1 MIPGFFFHET
11 MRGSYH
17 LLDAP
22 TVERAI
28 SFTVK
33 VSAKDV
39 RRFVKDK
46 TWTIRGDVE
55 VEGIAARQPI
65 EGTIGFRLLDERR
78 MPYRFTFTA
87 DDGKSYELR
96 GQKEWT
102 ALAPV
107 ESMTVLPAS
116 LYDAAGKEVGRAT
129 LRFDARNELG
139 KFLKSFRLAF

>member
-1 MIPGFFFHET
+1 MTPGFFFHET

-17 LLDAP
+17 LLESP

-28 SFTVK
+28 EFTVK
-33 VSAKDV
+33 VSASDV
-39 RRFVKDK
+39 RRFLKDK
-46 TWTIRGDVE
+46 TWTIRGDVD
-55 VEGIAARQPI
+55 VEGLASRRPL
-65 EGTIGFRLLDERR
+65 EGTIGFRMLDERR
-78 MPYRFTFTA
+78 MPYRLSFTA

-96 GQKEWT
+96 GQKEWS

-116 LYDAAGKEVGRAT
+116 LYDAQGREVGRAT